1 MNKEK
6 IKQLISKWK
15 EDQTSDEL
23 NSSYLAIAIWII
35 LVIVLIASCSPKN
48 NSSLIKGTTHKPTK
62 REIKRAM
69 SHSSWEYKHPEA
81 QIMIPGSQSQFIF
94 TTYK

>member
-35 LVIVLIASCSPKN
+35 LVIVLMASCSPKN
-48 NSSLIKGTTHKPTK
+48 NDSLIKGTTHKPTK
-62 REIKRAM
+62 REIRRAM

-81 QIMIPGSQSQFIF
+81 QIMIPNSRSKFVF
-94 TTYK
+94 TSNK